1 MTRKITNRIHDALD
15 NGTLSYQQVAE
26 AALIF
31 MNEDQVAEMAH
42 AEEFFAYEDD
52 EADDDS
58 DDPSDYLFHVYQ
70 SQGLWEEASPIMTLV
85 TICPEAYFRETGA
98 QWDQHIPLGLS
109 EDMDE
114 LQEGLFEYAGD
125 VDEARKE
132 LLAMGLREDPE
143 YSEFIQK
150 HIPNDED

>member
-1 MTRKITNRIHDALD
+1 MALVRKETNRLLDMVLGGELDPMIALQMCLD
-15 NGTLSYQQVAE
+15 FMSEAE
-26 AALIF
+26 
-31 MNEDQVAEMAH
+31 VAEMMDTNDLMADDAE
-42 AEEFFAYEDD
+42 AEEF
-52 EADDDS
+52 
-58 DDPSDYLFHVYQ
+58 DDPEDYLFHVYQ

-143 YSEFIQK
+143 YSELIQRQ
-150 HIPNDED
+150 IPNDED